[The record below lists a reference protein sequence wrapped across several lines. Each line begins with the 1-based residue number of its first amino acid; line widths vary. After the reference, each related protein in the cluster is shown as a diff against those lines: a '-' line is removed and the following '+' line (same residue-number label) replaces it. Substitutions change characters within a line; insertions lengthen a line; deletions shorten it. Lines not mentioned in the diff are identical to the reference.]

1 MCTMCPVEKVPG
13 SLELE
18 FQMVVSHRV
27 DAGNWSWV
35 LCKSVL
41 NDRSTFYYWCDDNCY
56 SIAIKTNVPIN
67 ILFLMFIHL
76 MIFIYFFKLIYFA
89 SQSLS
94 LILPHTVPSIPLS
107 PSPLRGGIPL
117 MGIPP
122 PAYHVISGIGAS
134 SPTEARQGSP
144 SERNGIHRQ
153 ATESG

>member
-1 MCTMCPVEKVPG
+1 
-13 SLELE
+13 
-18 FQMVVSHRV
+18 
-27 DAGNWSWV
+27 
-35 LCKSVL
+35 
-41 NDRSTFYYWCDDNCY
+41 
-56 SIAIKTNVPIN
+56 
-67 ILFLMFIHL
+67 

-144 SERNGIHRQ
+144 VRIQRQ
-153 ATESG
+153 ATAFGTSPTTVVGGLT